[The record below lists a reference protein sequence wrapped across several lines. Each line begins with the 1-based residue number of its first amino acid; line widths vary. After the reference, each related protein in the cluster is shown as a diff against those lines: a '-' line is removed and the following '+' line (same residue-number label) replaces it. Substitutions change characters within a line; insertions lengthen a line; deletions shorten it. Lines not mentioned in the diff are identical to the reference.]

1 MLIFS
6 RYTWW
11 VATMVGL
18 ALLLTIAG
26 STGVLNPFQGAF
38 LKVTAPLDNAFTA
51 VFRPIATFLSDAGSL
66 NDLQDE
72 NAKLRVENEELR
84 NKVVGLQQDAER
96 VKELEEALKITQ
108 GAGPD
113 VRLAASIVH
122 KDTSPFTDVVSINRG
137 SSSGVKAGMVVLSAQ
152 GSLIGTV
159 TKTFD
164 DQAFVRLIT
173 DSKSKVN
180 AQVLESKSDG
190 IVRGNPGRTLSF
202 DLAQADIK
210 VGDRV
215 VTSGLGG
222 NYPPGLPIGAVKEVS
237 GTPQDLFRTVKVEPT
252 VRLST
257 AQTVLVLTSFLPQRL
272 GLESQ

>member
-1 MLIFS
+1 
-6 RYTWW
+6 
-11 VATMVGL
+11 MVGL

-26 STGVLNPFQGAF
+26 SAGVLNPFQGAF

-66 NDLQDE
+66 NGLQDE

-84 NKVVGLQQDAER
+84 NKVVSLQQDAER

-108 GAGPD
+108 GAGSD

-190 IVRGNPGRTLSF
+190 IVRGNPGRTLTF

-222 NYPPGLPIGAVKEVS
+222 NYPPGLPIGTVKDVS
-237 GTPQDLFRTVKVEPT
+237 GTPQDLFRTVKVEPM